1 MTFKRACDYMIIVYV
16 YYCLFLA
23 LIGALNIIDS
33 YESDSSFDN
42 GILEELVDDLNK
54 VLMCAR
60 EEHIDKIREELR
72 RLFRNNFS
80 EISCIRNKNTQNKI
94 YKIYDEIN
102 SLSLDEI
109 KSKIGGIKNDI
120 EFDKRK

>member
-1 MTFKRACDYMIIVYV
+1 MIIVYV

>member
-1 MTFKRACDYMIIVYV
+1 MIFKGVCDCMITVYILI
-16 YYCLFLA
+16 CLFLV
-23 LIGALNIIDS
+23 LIGYIDIIDS

-42 GILEELVDDLNK
+42 GILEELIDDLNG
-54 VLMCAR
+54 VLLYAR

-80 EISCIRNKNTQNKI
+80 EISCIRNKNTRNKI

-109 KSKIGGIKNDI
+109 KNKIGGIK
-120 EFDKRK
+120 E

>member
-1 MTFKRACDYMIIVYV
+1 MIFKGVCDCMITVYV
-16 YYCLFLA
+16 LIGLFLV
-23 LIGALNIIDS
+23 LIGYIDIIDS

-42 GILEELVDDLNK
+42 GILEELIDDLNG
-54 VLMCAR
+54 VLVCAR

-80 EISCIRNKNTQNKI
+80 EISCIRNKNTRNKI

-109 KSKIGGIKNDI
+109 KNKIGGIK
-120 EFDKRK
+120 E